1 MSVQLVLLALIAASV
16 LGSLA
21 IVLAN
26 SSRIP
31 RAAVGLQTGTVPPVL
46 DVAGGARFG
55 LMNYTAPMGR
65 LRIWTDGLEVAAIA
79 SRASLAWSDIQ
90 HAVLIQPLIPVAW
103 VLSFRSRGRL
113 GSPSGARE
121 PTVSE
126 RSNSARRTA
135 SRSSDAAS
143 SGSDLASMR

>member
-1 MSVQLVLLALIAASV
+1 VSVQFVLLAVIAASG

-31 RAAVGLQTGTVPPVL
+31 RAAVGLQTGTLPPVL

-65 LRIWTDGLEVAAIA
+65 LRIWPDGLEVTAIA
-79 SRASLAWSDIQ
+79 SRASMAWSDLQ
-90 HAVLIQPLIPVAW
+90 HAVLIQPLIPVGMGVEFQVPGKARVTFW
-103 VLSFRSRGRL
+103 GSRADCLRALELCEANGVSVKRSRELR
-113 GSPSGARE
+113 
-121 PTVSE
+121 V
-126 RSNSARRTA
+126 
-135 SRSSDAAS
+135 
-143 SGSDLASMR
+143 

>member
-1 MSVQLVLLALIAASV
+1 MSVQLVLLVLIAASV

-26 SSRIP
+26 SSRNP
-31 RAAVGLQTGTVPPVL
+31 RAAVGLPTGTVPPVL

-65 LRIWTDGLEVAAIA
+65 LTIWTDGLEVTAIA

-90 HAVLIQPLIPVAW
+90 HAVLIQPLIPVGMGVEFQVPGKARVTFW
-103 VLSFRSRGRL
+103 GSRADCLRALELCEANGVSVKRR
-113 GSPSGARE
+113 RE
-121 PTVSE
+121 LRV
-126 RSNSARRTA
+126 
-135 SRSSDAAS
+135 
-143 SGSDLASMR
+143 

>member
-1 MSVQLVLLALIAASV
+1 MSVQLVLLTLIAASV

-31 RAAVGLQTGTVPPVL
+31 RAAVGLPTGTVPPVL

-65 LRIWTDGLEVAAIA
+65 LRIWTDGLEVTAIA
-79 SRASLAWSDIQ
+79 SRASMAWSDIQ
-90 HAVLIQPLIPVAW
+90 RAVLIQPLIPVGMGVEFQVPGKARVTFW
-103 VLSFRSRGRL
+103 GSRADCLRALELCEANGVLVKRRRGLR
-113 GSPSGARE
+113 
-121 PTVSE
+121 V
-126 RSNSARRTA
+126 
-135 SRSSDAAS
+135 
-143 SGSDLASMR
+143 

>member
-1 MSVQLVLLALIAASV
+1 MSVQLVILAVVAVSV

-26 SSRIP
+26 NSRNP
-31 RAAVGLQTGTVPPVL
+31 RAAVGLETGTVPPVL

-79 SRASLAWSDIQ
+79 SRASMAWSDIQ
-90 HAVLIQPLIPVAW
+90 HAVLIQPLIPVGMGVEFQVTGKARVTFW
-103 VLSFRSRGRL
+103 GSRANCLRALELCEAHGVSVKRSRELR
-113 GSPSGARE
+113 
-121 PTVSE
+121 V
-126 RSNSARRTA
+126 
-135 SRSSDAAS
+135 
-143 SGSDLASMR
+143 

>member
-1 MSVQLVLLALIAASV
+1 MSVQFVLLAVIAASV

-31 RAAVGLQTGTVPPVL
+31 RAAVGLQTGTLPPVL

-65 LRIWTDGLEVAAIA
+65 LRIWPDGLEVTAIA
-79 SRASLAWSDIQ
+79 SRASMAWSDLQ
-90 HAVLIQPLIPVAW
+90 HAVLIQPLIPVGMGVEFQVPGKARVTFW
-103 VLSFRSRGRL
+103 GSRADCLRALELCEANGVSVKRSRELR
-113 GSPSGARE
+113 
-121 PTVSE
+121 V
-126 RSNSARRTA
+126 
-135 SRSSDAAS
+135 
-143 SGSDLASMR
+143 

>member
-1 MSVQLVLLALIAASV
+1 VSVELVVLALIAASV

-26 SSRIP
+26 ISRIP

-65 LRIWTDGLEVAAIA
+65 LRIWTDGLEVTAIS
-79 SRASLAWSDIQ
+79 SRASMAWSDIQ
-90 HAVLIQPLIPVAW
+90 DAVLIQPLIPVGMGVEFQVPGKARVTFW
-103 VLSFRSRGRL
+103 GSRADCLRALELCEANGVSVKRR
-113 GSPSGARE
+113 RE
-121 PTVSE
+121 LRV
-126 RSNSARRTA
+126 
-135 SRSSDAAS
+135 
-143 SGSDLASMR
+143 

>member
-1 MSVQLVLLALIAASV
+1 MSVQLVLLVLIAASV

-65 LRIWTDGLEVAAIA
+65 LRIWTDGLEVTGIA
-79 SRASLAWSDIQ
+79 SRASMAWSDIH
-90 HAVLIQPLIPVAW
+90 HAVLIQPLIPVGMGVEFQVPGKARVTFW
-103 VLSFRSRGRL
+103 GSRADCLRALELCEANGVSVKRR
-113 GSPSGARE
+113 RE
-121 PTVSE
+121 LRV
-126 RSNSARRTA
+126 
-135 SRSSDAAS
+135 
-143 SGSDLASMR
+143 

>member
-1 MSVQLVLLALIAASV
+1 MSVQLVLLAVIAASV

-21 IVLAN
+21 IVLAS

-65 LRIWTDGLEVAAIA
+65 LRIWTDGLEVTAIA
-79 SRASLAWSDIQ
+79 SRASMAWSDIQ
-90 HAVLIQPLIPVAW
+90 QAVLIQPLIPVGMGVEFQVPGKARVTFW
-103 VLSFRSRGRL
+103 GSRANCLRALELCEVHGVSVKRSRELR
-113 GSPSGARE
+113 
-121 PTVSE
+121 V
-126 RSNSARRTA
+126 
-135 SRSSDAAS
+135 
-143 SGSDLASMR
+143 